1 MSKTARTE
9 YGDFQTNAGL
19 ANAICQKLA
28 AAGVRP
34 QVVIEPTFGQGSF
47 ILAALR
53 HFPTVEKIYGVE
65 IHQPYCQQAEQA
77 VEGYFLEHPE
87 QPRPEIKLLN
97 TNVFGFDWAVL
108 RREVDG
114 KNLLLLG
121 NPPWVTN
128 AALSGMDS
136 ANVPRKSNQKNHNGL
151 DAMTGKANFDLAEFI
166 LFDLLNAFQHTEGNM
181 AFLVKNAVTRNI
193 LTEQPRRHY
202 RIGYMEQQKINAQQE
217 FGAAVDAGLFV
228 CQLNTEPATTCRE
241 LDFYT
246 QKLERVFGWSGN
258 KFISNTRHYAEVCEL
273 DGVSPHEWRQG
284 IKHDCSKVME
294 LEAASGECKWQNGLG
309 ETVALE
315 LDLVFGLLKSS
326 DLKNVV
332 INWSRKHTIVT
343 QSKIGQDTRHI
354 RRSFPQT
361 WAYLETHAAFLNERK
376 SSIYRSAPPYAIFGV
391 GDYSFKP
398 YKVAISGMYKQTQ
411 FSLVLPSGD
420 GKCLMLDD
428 TCYFLSFDVYEEAAA
443 TFLVLN
449 SPPVQKLL
457 MSLIFWD
464 AKRVITKEILMRI
477 NLNKAIERLD
487 FQMLK
492 SLAARFSIDFKYSDW
507 EQMQVR
513 QAAVSGMQLQMF

>member
-1 MSKTARTE
+1 MSKTVRTE

-34 QVVIEPTFGQGSF
+34 QVVIEPTFGQGNF
-47 ILAALR
+47 IVAALQ

-77 VEGYFLEHPE
+77 VEGYFSENPG
-87 QPRPEIKLLN
+87 QPRPDIKLLN
-97 TNVFGFDWAVL
+97 ANVFGFDWAAL
-108 RREVDG
+108 RKEVAG
-114 KNLLLLG
+114 KNVLLLG
-121 NPPWVTN
+121 NPPWVTS

-136 ANVPRKSNQKNHNGL
+136 ANVPRKSNQKNHTGL

-166 LFDLLNAFQHTEGNM
+166 LFDLLNAFQYADGHM

-202 RIGYMEQQKINAQQE
+202 RIGHLEQQKINAQQE
-217 FGAAVDAGLFV
+217 FGAAVDAGLLV
-228 CQLNTEPATTCRE
+228 CQLNTEPATTCTE
-241 LDFYT
+241 SDFYT
-246 QKLERVFGWSGN
+246 QKPERVFGWSGN
-258 KFISNTRHYAEVCEL
+258 KFIANTKHYAEVREL
-273 DGVSPHEWRQG
+273 DGVSPYEWRQG

-294 LEAASGECKWQNGLG
+294 LEAASREGEWQNGLG
-309 ETVALE
+309 ETAALE
-315 LDLVFGLLKSS
+315 PDLVFRLLKSS
-326 DLKNVV
+326 DLKDAV
-332 INWSRKHTIVT
+332 ISRSRKHTIVT

-361 WAYLETHAAFLNERK
+361 WAYLEAHATFLNDRK

-411 FSLVLPSGD
+411 FSLVLPDSGD
-420 GKCLMLDD
+420 KCLMLDD
-428 TCYFLSFDVYEEAAA
+428 TCYFLSFDNFEDAVAA
-443 TFLVLN
+443 FLMVN
-449 SPPVQKLL
+449 SPPVQNLL
-457 MSLIFWD
+457 ASLIFWD

-477 NLNKAIERLD
+477 DLGKVLERLD
-487 FQMLK
+487 FQTLQ
-492 SLAARFSIDFKYSDW
+492 SLAAQFSVAFKYTNW
-507 EQMQVR
+507 EHLQLRRM
-513 QAAVSGMQLQMF
+513 AASAAQLQLF